1 MHELTIQELEN
12 QIRIIK
18 QKLPSIDESIKT
30 YTQMTKNYQAER
42 DMLTNKLL
50 DIESVI
56 ILLKKEE
63 ENDD

>member
-12 QIRIIK
+12 QTRIIK

-30 YTQMTKNYQAER
+30 YAQMTKNYQAER
-42 DMLTNKLL
+42 DMLTTKLL

-63 ENDD
+63 ENND